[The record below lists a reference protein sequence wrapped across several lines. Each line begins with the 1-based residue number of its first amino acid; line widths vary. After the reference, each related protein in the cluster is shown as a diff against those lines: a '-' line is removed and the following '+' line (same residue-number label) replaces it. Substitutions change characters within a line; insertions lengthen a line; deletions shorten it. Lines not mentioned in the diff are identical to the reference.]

1 MDEQNS
7 SNETTQTT
15 KCSSESSRR
24 KLALI
29 TTAIRGWRKVYPT
42 YGEALDREQ
51 IKFYFQTLEDLDEAV
66 LAKALIEVG
75 KTCKV
80 FPLPAHI
87 REVAERAGAAS
98 LEMEAYEALALL
110 DRLIDEWGFDRT
122 PEWVGKSPA
131 HPDGFVRC
139 PEVAGALG
147 WALRSVGGWRA
158 YAGRSERDSTFV
170 RKDMIASFK
179 RVRAA
184 EASGWSLIESG
195 GDGEFAGAI
204 AAAALARTM

>member
-87 REVAERAGAAS
+87 REAAKGEPGRMDFS
-98 LEMEAYEALALL
+98 YMHDMSRYYQ
-110 DRLIDEWGFDRT
+110 G
-122 PEWVGKSPA
+122 VPA
-131 HPDGFVRC
+131 KK
-139 PEVAGALG
+139 E
-147 WALRSVGGWRA
+147 
-158 YAGRSERDSTFV
+158 
-170 RKDMIASFK
+170 IA
-179 RVRAA
+179 
-184 EASGWSLIESG
+184 
-195 GDGEFAGAI
+195 
-204 AAAALARTM
+204 